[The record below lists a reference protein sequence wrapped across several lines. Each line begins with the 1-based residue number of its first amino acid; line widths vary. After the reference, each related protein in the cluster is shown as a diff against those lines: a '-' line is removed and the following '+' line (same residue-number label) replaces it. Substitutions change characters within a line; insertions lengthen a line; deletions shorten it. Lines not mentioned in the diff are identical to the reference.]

1 MASFLEDIT
10 PFYGTGE
17 RNGKGQT
24 LEEFLEEYD
33 PYRYKNPCCTTDT
46 VVFSYKD
53 EQALKEGRLKVLL
66 VKRGNHPSI
75 GCWALPGGFVDGNC
89 RKRPESADF
98 RWNSL
103 PVMEIIREI
112 REQGLLQVRIFLS

>member
-10 PFYGTGE
+10 PFYGTGIW
-17 RNGKGQT
+17 RIQ
-24 LEEFLEEYD
+24 
-33 PYRYKNPCCTTDT
+33 
-46 VVFSYKD
+46 
-53 EQALKEGRLKVLL
+53 Q
-66 VKRGNHPSI
+66 
-75 GCWALPGGFVDGNC
+75 DGNC

>member
-53 EQALKEGRLKVLL
+53 EQALKEGRFKVLL

-75 GCWALPGGFVDGNC
+75 GCWALPGGREEAAAGS
-89 RKRPESADF
+89 RRP
-98 RWNSL
+98 
-103 PVMEIIREI
+103 RET

>member
-75 GCWALPGGFVDGNC
+75 GCWALPGGND
-89 RKRPESADF
+89 
-98 RWNSL
+98 
-103 PVMEIIREI
+103 
-112 REQGLLQVRIFLS
+112 LLYLS

>member
-33 PYRYKNPCCTTDT
+33 PYRNKNPSCTTDT

-53 EQALKEGRLKVLL
+53 ERTCGPGKEPASGHLLVQGSHALKEAG
-66 VKRGNHPSI
+66 I
-75 GCWALPGGFVDGNC
+75 
-89 RKRPESADF
+89 
-98 RWNSL
+98 
-103 PVMEIIREI
+103 
-112 REQGLLQVRIFLS
+112 LSTE